1 MEYLYRIVD
10 KVYADFYGNNV
21 SYGYSLNKYEI
32 AYETN
37 CGAWIWLFNPIYF
50 TKDKNGNSIPDYK
63 KNRKMMKFVNLK
75 NRKKFACKTLEEAL
89 SSWKRRKEVQL
100 SIKKEQLNLAV
111 ELNECAKNV
120 TLREVM
126 EKLK

>member
-50 TKDKNGNSIPDYK
+50 
-63 KNRKMMKFVNLK
+63 KMMKFVNLK